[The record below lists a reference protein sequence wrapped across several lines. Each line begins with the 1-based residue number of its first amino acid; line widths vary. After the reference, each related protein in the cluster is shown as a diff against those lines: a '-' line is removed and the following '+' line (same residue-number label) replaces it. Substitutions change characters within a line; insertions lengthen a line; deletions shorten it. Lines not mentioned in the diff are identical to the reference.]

1 MNDIKDV
8 ASILHKVKCG
18 IEFSH
23 EHKTEFYIEPNMVPN
38 FELIKN
44 VFRVGTGLR
53 TPLKMWVKYL
63 KSTDVVHMNLGELCG
78 PI

>member
-1 MNDIKDV
+1 MSIKHNE
-8 ASILHKVKCG
+8 L
-18 IEFSH
+18 
-23 EHKTEFYIEPNMVPN
+23 NNVPG

-44 VFRVGTGLR
+44 IFRVATGLR